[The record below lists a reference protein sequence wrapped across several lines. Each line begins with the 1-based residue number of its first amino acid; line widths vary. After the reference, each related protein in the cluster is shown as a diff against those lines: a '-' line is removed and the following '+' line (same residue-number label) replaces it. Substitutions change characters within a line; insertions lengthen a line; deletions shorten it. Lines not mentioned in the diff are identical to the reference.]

1 MVNWAGQFVLS
12 LDGIQVGAFAEV
24 SGLSVEIKV
33 ETIDEGGQN
42 EFSHKVPGRMQWPN
56 LVLKAGVTSNSA
68 LFDWFRRS
76 SGTGL
81 EAGDQY
87 LQRTTVGL
95 ALVDGAGETVRA
107 WELDGA
113 FPVKWSGPS
122 FAANSREVAM
132 ETLEIAHHGLV
143 AED

>member
-1 MVNWAGQFVLS
+1 MVNWAGQFILS
-12 LDGIQVGAFAEV
+12 LDGIEIGAFSEV

-56 LVLKAGVTSNSA
+56 LVLKSGVTTNSA

-81 EAGDQY
+81 EAGDAY

-95 ALVDGAGETVRA
+95 ALVDGAGEIVRT

-113 FPVKWSGPS
+113 FPVKWSGPQ
-122 FAANSREVAM
+122 FAAGSREVAM

>member
-12 LDGIQVGAFAEV
+12 LDGVEVGAFSEV
-24 SGLSVEIKV
+24 SGLSVEVKV

-76 SGTGL
+76 SGAGL
-81 EAGDQY
+81 EQDY

-95 ALVDGAGETVRA
+95 ALIDGQGEIVRA

-113 FPVKWSGPS
+113 FPVKWSGPQ
-122 FAANSREVAM
+122 FAAGSREVAM
-132 ETLEIAHHGLV
+132 ETLEIAHHGLL
-143 AED
+143 AEEE

>member
-1 MVNWAGQFVLS
+1 MVNWAGQFILS
-12 LDGIQVGAFAEV
+12 LDGVDIGAFSEV

-42 EFSHKVPGRMQWPN
+42 EFSHKVPSRMQWPN

-81 EAGDQY
+81 EGGY
-87 LQRTTVGL
+87 LERHTVGL
-95 ALVDGAGETVRA
+95 ALVDGAGETVRI

-113 FPVKWSGPS
+113 FPVKWSGPQ
-122 FAANSREVAM
+122 FAAGSREVAM
-132 ETLEIAHHGLV
+132 ETLEIAHHGLLV
-143 AED
+143 DED

>member
-1 MVNWAGQFVLS
+1 MVNWAGQFVLF
-12 LDGIQVGAFAEV
+12 LDGIEIGSFAEV

-56 LVLKAGVTSNSA
+56 LVLKAGVTSNTA

-81 EAGDQY
+81 EVGY
-87 LQRTTVGL
+87 LERTTVAL
-95 ALVDGAGETVRA
+95 ALLDGAKEIVRA

-113 FPVKWSGPS
+113 FPVKWSGPQ
-122 FAANSREVAM
+122 FAANSREIAM

-143 AED
+143 AEEE

>member
-1 MVNWAGQFVLS
+1 MVNWAGQFILS
-12 LDGIQVGAFAEV
+12 LDGVEIGAFSEV

-81 EAGDQY
+81 EDGY
-87 LQRTTVGL
+87 LERHTVGL
-95 ALVDGAGETVRA
+95 SLVDGAGETVRI

-113 FPVKWSGPS
+113 FPVKWSGPQ
-122 FAANSREVAM
+122 FAAGSREVAM
-132 ETLEIAHHGLV
+132 ETLEIAHHGLLV
-143 AED
+143 DED